1 MQKFMPEKT
10 MTFRH
15 ALLVILAGI
24 SLQLP
29 QTATA
34 ENGTS
39 SPYNIIFIAV
49 DDLASTL
56 GCCGDAMAQTPHI
69 DALAR
74 EGVLFQQAYCQL
86 PLCNPSRASL
96 LTGLRPDH
104 IKVYDLDRHFRDE
117 KPNIVT
123 LPQLFKNHGWYSA
136 RVGKVYHYNVPAG
149 IGTNGLDDPASWNEV
164 VNPKGRDVAEESLIF
179 NAEPHR
185 KISASLSWLA
195 ADGPDTDQTD
205 GMIAS
210 EAIHLIKKLRN
221 RPFFLGVGF
230 FRPHT
235 PFVAPK
241 QYFSKHAIDSVSLP
255 FAPTN
260 DRCDIPIPAF
270 AHNNPIPNYG
280 LSVQICLRAKQAYY
294 ASVSFVDAQVGRIM
308 QALNTYHLNEKTI
321 VVLWSDHGYHLGEH
335 NGIWQKRT
343 LFEEST
349 RSPLLMRVPDAE
361 GNGTV
366 CNRIVEFVD
375 IYPTVAKLCH
385 LEIPPAQKARGRNL
399 IPLLNNPKLPD
410 TTWKGTAISQVLRP
424 VDKRLAEQV
433 MGRSI
438 RTHQWR
444 YTEWNEG
451 HAGRELYNH
460 QTDPNEFQNLA
471 VKPTTEIQKTMDRL
485 HDGFKNK
492 ARGRPP
498 TSPVNP
504 SRL

>member
-1 MQKFMPEKT
+1 MHNQRT
-10 MTFRH
+10 VSFRH
-15 ALLVILAGI
+15 VLLVLLLGTSLYLAD
-24 SLQLP
+24 
-29 QTATA
+29 TVTA
-34 ENGTS
+34 ENATS
-39 SPYNIIFIAV
+39 SRYNIVFIAV

-56 GCCGDAMAQTPHI
+56 GCCGDAMANTPHI

-74 EGVLFQQAYCQL
+74 RGVLFRHAYCQL

-104 IKVYDLDRHFRDE
+104 IKVYDLDRHFREE
-117 KPNIVT
+117 KPDVIT

-136 RVGKVYHYNVPAG
+136 RVGKIYHYNVPAG
-149 IGTNGLDDPASWNEV
+149 IGTNGLDDPESWDEV

-195 ADGPDTDQTD
+195 ADGPDVDQTD

-210 EAIHLIKKLRN
+210 EAIHLIRKLQHRH
-221 RPFFLGVGF
+221 FFLGVGF

-235 PFVAPK
+235 PYVAPK
-241 QYFSKHAIDSVSLP
+241 QYFSKHALDSVSLP
-255 FAPTN
+255 FAPSN
-260 DRCDIPIPAF
+260 DREDIPIPAF
-270 AHNNPIPNYG
+270 AHNNPVPHYG
-280 LSVQICLRAKQAYY
+280 LSLQTCLRAKQAYY
-294 ASVSFVDAQVGRIM
+294 ASVSFVDAQVGRIV
-308 QALNTYHLNEKTI
+308 QALKTYHLTDKTI

-335 NGIWQKRT
+335 HGIWQKRT

-349 RSPLLMRVPDAE
+349 RSPLVIYAPDAE
-361 GNGTV
+361 GNGTF

-375 IYPTVAKLCH
+375 IYPTLAKLCQ
-385 LEIPPAQKARGRNL
+385 LDIPPSQDVAGRSL
-399 IPLLNNPKLPD
+399 TPLLSNPNLPVA
-410 TTWKGTAISQVLRP
+410 TWNGSALSQVLRP
-424 VDKRLAEQV
+424 ADDRLGEPV
-433 MGRSI
+433 MGRSV

-451 HAGRELYNH
+451 QAGRELYNCLE
-460 QTDPNEFQNLA
+460 DPNEFHNLA
-471 VKPTTEIQKTMDRL
+471 AKPTAGVTRIMEQLHHHFKT
-485 HDGFKNK
+485 K